1 MAITITTNLPATKPL
16 TTPLPI
22 RIADIKAFRVALD
35 TARPGQTLLYYEGDL
50 MYDRQYNSKMKSTT
64 RRDLNSLANAVYD
77 AYEVGRVLLTQKRV
91 GPHVWEYQATLC
103 Q

>member
-1 MAITITTNLPATKPL
+1 MAITITTYLPATKAP
-16 TTPLPI
+16 TMPPPI
-22 RIADIKAFRVALD
+22 RIADIKGFRVVFD
-35 TARPGQTLLYYEGDL
+35 TAKPGQTLLYYEGDL
-50 MYDRQYNSKMKSTT
+50 MYDRAYNTKLTKSDKSK
-64 RRDLNSLANAVYD
+64 LNALAGAVYE

>member
-1 MAITITTNLPATKPL
+1 VIDT
-16 TTPLPI
+16 
-22 RIADIKAFRVALD
+22 IKAFRLALEN
-35 TARPGQTLLYYEGDL
+35 AKPGQTLLYYEGDL
-50 MYDRQYNSKMKSTT
+50 MYDRAYNTKLTKSDKSK
-64 RRDLNSLANAVYD
+64 LNALAGAVYE